1 LAIRLLFLLFVVVL
15 AAFGYVSL
23 LNGQHVTFFLSST
36 RQFDLTVSELVLL
49 AFSLGASMVVLGTMA
64 KDVAEASRGWK
75 ERRDRQRREAAR
87 ERVAKASGLFR
98 RGMLDEAA
106 KELSRSLSVNAD
118 DREALELM
126 ATVEIERRNPL
137 EAAKALTR
145 LRQNDPT
152 DLSVQFRLADLYRSM
167 NDLDT
172 ALSLLKAAES
182 FEGENPR
189 AWTEIRDLHIRK
201 GEMLP
206 AYEAHKKVVRFR
218 GKEAG
223 AADRSLMTALR
234 YEKATYRMAEGRS
247 DDAERRLRELVK
259 EQPEFVPAW
268 LSLAELLQGRRKTAE
283 AMELLAQGYRATRNP
298 VTLIRVEDLG
308 VETEQPQSVMRIYS
322 DLIREFPHDVDL
334 HLFLGKF
341 YLRLE
346 MNDEG
351 LEQLLKAESLEP
363 ERESILI
370 LLAEA
375 YRRRGRYDS
384 ASQYFQRAI
393 GYKRRFLIPFRC
405 GGCGKATIKWSPRC
419 PACGDWNSYAVD
431 HGGKDYAAPATA
443 R

>member
-1 LAIRLLFLLFVVVL
+1 MAVRLLFLLFAVIL
-15 AAFGYVSL
+15 AAFGYISL
-23 LNGQHVTFFLSST
+23 LNGQHVSFFLSNT
-36 RQFDLTVSELVLL
+36 RQFDLTVSELVIL
-49 AFSLGASMVVLGTMA
+49 AFSLGASIVVLGTMA

-75 ERRDRQRREAAR
+75 ERRERQRQETAR

-118 DREALELM
+118 DREALELL
-126 ATVEIERRNPL
+126 ASVEIERKNPL

-167 NDLDT
+167 NDIDT

-189 AWTEIRDLHIRK
+189 AWIAIRDLYIQK
-201 GEMLP
+201 GDMLP
-206 AYEAHKKVVRFR
+206 AYEAHKKVLRFQ
-218 GKEAG
+218 GKDARP
-223 AADRSLMTALR
+223 ADQALMTALR
-234 YEKATYRMAEGRS
+234 YEKATVRMAEGRT

-259 EQPEFVPAW
+259 EHPQFVPAW
-268 LSLAELLQGRRKTAE
+268 VALAGLLQDRGKTAE
-283 AMELLAQGYRATRNP
+283 AMELLAQGFKAARNP
-298 VTLIRVEDLG
+298 VMLIKIEDLG
-308 VETEQPQSVMRIYS
+308 VESEQPQPVIRIYTE
-322 DLIREFPHDVDL
+322 LLQQFPDDADL

-363 ERESILI
+363 ERESLLI

-375 YRRRGRYDS
+375 YRRRGRYES
-384 ASQYFQRAI
+384 ASQYFQRAF

-405 GGCGKATIKWSPRC
+405 SSCGKATIKWSPRC
-419 PACGDWNSYAVD
+419 PACGSWGAFAIDHGRKEYAV
-431 HGGKDYAAPATA
+431 PATA